1 MKLISSKLTCKM
13 MVCTLCSIMMAFL
26 FMGCE
31 RDVYNPNNGKDDEKT
46 PNSFDFSTT
55 SSIQVNV
62 KYDVPEGYKVLFEI
76 YLENPFTIDKN
87 GQIMKRTD
95 LKPVIRRM
103 TDIHFCI
110 TSLRVID
117 FEIYT
122 LPVLFRACASF
133 CQGLVDN
140 CQYITG
146 NCDFVVCV

>member
-1 MKLISSKLTCKM
+1 MQNDGLY
-13 MVCTLCSIMMAFL
+13 IMQHYDGIPIHGMRTRRL
-26 FMGCE
+26 QS
-31 RDVYNPNNGKDDEKT
+31 NNGKDDEKT

-103 TDIHFCI
+103 TDGNGAYNGK
-110 TSLRVID
+110 
-117 FEIYT
+117 EIISRIMET
-122 LPVLFRACASF
+122 KHISILP
-133 CQGLVDN
+133 
-140 CQYITG
+140 I
-146 NCDFVVCV
+146 

>member
-62 KYDVPEGYKVLFEI
+62 KYDIKYF
-76 YLENPFTIDKN
+76 
-87 GQIMKRTD
+87 
-95 LKPVIRRM
+95 LKSILKTRSPSTKTVR
-103 TDIHFCI
+103 
-110 TSLRVID
+110 
-117 FEIYT
+117 
-122 LPVLFRACASF
+122 
-133 CQGLVDN
+133 
-140 CQYITG
+140 
-146 NCDFVVCV
+146 

>member
-62 KYDVPEGYKVLFEI
+62 KYDVPEGYKVNAER
-76 YLENPFTIDKN
+76 KS
-87 GQIMKRTD
+87 K
-95 LKPVIRRM
+95 
-103 TDIHFCI
+103 
-110 TSLRVID
+110 
-117 FEIYT
+117 
-122 LPVLFRACASF
+122 
-133 CQGLVDN
+133 VDDN
-140 CQYITG
+140 TAKMQSIKWLG
-146 NCDFVVCV
+146 V

>member
-62 KYDVPEGYKVLFEI
+62 KYNNLFLM
-76 YLENPFTIDKN
+76 YRQKNID
-87 GQIMKRTD
+87 
-95 LKPVIRRM
+95 
-103 TDIHFCI
+103 HH
-110 TSLRVID
+110 
-117 FEIYT
+117 
-122 LPVLFRACASF
+122 
-133 CQGLVDN
+133 
-140 CQYITG
+140 
-146 NCDFVVCV
+146 